1 MDKFTFWKMI
11 HEFLEYVGRFAPLII
26 LVIVLFGFAVIY
38 SKNHEKDEWVY
49 MTFEE
54 IIVFIGKM
62 APGISLVVVL
72 FAYKRILERKNK
84 WEWKKWLKK

>member
-1 MDKFTFWKMI
+1 
-11 HEFLEYVGRFAPLII
+11 
-26 LVIVLFGFAVIY
+26 
-38 SKNHEKDEWVY
+38 

-84 WEWKKWLKK
+84 